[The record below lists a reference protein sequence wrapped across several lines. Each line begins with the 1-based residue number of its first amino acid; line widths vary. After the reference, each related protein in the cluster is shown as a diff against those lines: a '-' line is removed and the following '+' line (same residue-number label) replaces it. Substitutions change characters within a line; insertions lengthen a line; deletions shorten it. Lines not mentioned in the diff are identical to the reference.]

1 MQKTRFF
8 RRHFASLA
16 IKTEMRF
23 IKAFTAIVILLVV
36 NSCVPSLHPLYTEDT
51 LITNPEIEG
60 TWIDEQ
66 DKDSW
71 TFQQSEGGSYEL
83 THKSAKTPTKL
94 DAHLVKMG
102 QSVFLDLYPK
112 DPKKSGEM
120 KDDLYT
126 MHLVAAHTFSKIRI
140 EGDFMYVAML
150 DPDRLR
156 DAVKDGKFKIAYEV
170 VENGIVLTAPTE
182 DLQKSFLKYGED
194 ETAYRK
200 PRKVRRKL
208 KDSASPDSVEATAP
222 EKPAPEFTPNQ
233 VTPKKEPDAVSPFE
247 FHSGFWVNLHHFLY
261 QQARLSP
268 EQSTYAYKLTPQQRK
283 V

>member
-1 MQKTRFF
+1 
-8 RRHFASLA
+8 
-16 IKTEMRF
+16 
-23 IKAFTAIVILLVV
+23 
-36 NSCVPSLHPLYTEDT
+36 
-51 LITNPEIEG
+51 
-60 TWIDEQ
+60 
-66 DKDSW
+66 
-71 TFQQSEGGSYEL
+71 
-83 THKSAKTPTKL
+83 
-94 DAHLVKMG
+94 
-102 QSVFLDLYPK
+102 
-112 DPKKSGEM
+112 EM

-182 DLQKSFLKYGED
+182 DLQKFFLKYGEE

-200 PRKVRRKL
+200 PRKLRRKL

-222 EKPAPEFTPNQ
+222 EKPAPGFTTNQ
-233 VTPKKEPDAVSPFE
+233 ETPKKEPDAVSPFE

-283 V
+283 VWESAVDYYKNGPAKLDLLFDDEMVSINNRLSDLESSPDLKGSGLKPDLIAALERAAPVYRAYW